1 MEKLLGMT
9 PPMGWN
15 SWNTFTW
22 EINEELIKQAAD
34 AFIENGLKDAGY
46 EYVVID
52 DCWSEKQRNEKGEL
66 VPDHW
71 KFPNGIKP
79 VADYVHSKGLKF
91 GIYSCAG
98 THTCA
103 GHPAASSTNFRTQ
116 KRSQSGALTT

>member
-79 VADYVHSKGLKF
+79 VADYVTQRVLSSAS
-91 GIYSCAG
+91 IRVRARI
-98 THTCA
+98 
-103 GHPAASSTNFRTQ
+103 PAQVTPVALSTNFRTQ
-116 KRSQSGALTT
+116 KHSQSGALTT

>member
-79 VADYVHSKGLKF
+79 LRITFTQRVLSSASIRVPARIPVQVTPVAL
-91 GIYSCAG
+91 
-98 THTCA
+98 
-103 GHPAASSTNFRTQ
+103 STNFRTQ
-116 KRSQSGALTT
+116 KHSQSGALTT

>member
-52 DCWSEKQRNEKGEL
+52 DCWSEKQRMKRASLCLIIGSSRTASSPLRTTFTLRDLNSASIR
-66 VPDHW
+66 VPVRI
-71 KFPNGIKP
+71 PAQ
-79 VADYVHSKGLKF
+79 V
-91 GIYSCAG
+91 
-98 THTCA
+98 T
-103 GHPAASSTNFRTQ
+103 PAALSMNFRTQ
-116 KRSQSGALTT
+116 KHSQSGALTT